1 MSKRRSTKTAPKV
14 ALLIETS
21 NAFSRELLRGVR
33 DWMRTQRAW
42 TIHLS
47 EQGRGNEPPSWL
59 KSWRGDGIIA
69 RIETPAIARAVR
81 RCGVP
86 VVNVSAT
93 GLAPEFPS
101 VISDSAAIAG
111 AAAAHFL
118 ERGFQ
123 NFGYCGDGRFVWSA
137 HHEAHFAKACEAAGG
152 RCAIF
157 PTTGDDQDQTRMAR
171 WIVAL
176 PKPVGIMACYDIRG
190 QQVLDACR
198 TLGLRVPEEVAVIGQ
213 HNDELLCELCDPP
226 LSSVIPNARRAGY
239 EAARLLD
246 EAMQGGKV
254 EAAAIKVPPVGVATR
269 ASSDLVAVEDARLR
283 AAMHFIR
290 DHAVER
296 ISVLDIAEAA
306 GMSRSLLERRFRA
319 AIGRPVWDHVLQ
331 LRMQKAQQ
339 LLTKSTLSMV
349 EIAERT
355 GFGTAEH
362 FSASCRRLTGLPP
375 VELRRQGGTK

>member
-1 MSKRRSTKTAPKV
+1 
-14 ALLIETS
+14 
-21 NAFSRELLRGVR
+21 
-33 DWMRTQRAW
+33 
-42 TIHLS
+42 
-47 EQGRGNEPPSWL
+47 
-59 KSWRGDGIIA
+59 
-69 RIETPAIARAVR
+69 
-81 RCGVP
+81 
-86 VVNVSAT
+86 
-93 GLAPEFPS
+93 
-101 VISDSAAIAG
+101 
-111 AAAAHFL
+111 
-118 ERGFQ
+118 
-123 NFGYCGDGRFVWSA
+123 
-137 HHEAHFAKACEAAGG
+137 
-152 RCAIF
+152 
-157 PTTGDDQDQTRMAR
+157 MAR